1 MNQKINLKELEK
13 KAWTSYFQDG
23 LWEFFIGIML
33 ITSAIRTFTDNFWF
47 TFMIFI
53 GMFIMILGK
62 RYITTPRIGI
72 VKFGQI
78 RKMKQTKLVGVI
90 GLAVIITFILFL
102 SPTFV
107 KDSPRILISVGV
119 AIFIAL
125 IFGAIGYYMDYY
137 RFGIYGLM
145 FAIGEI
151 LWGLFGIPVGPLA
164 MLVFGTAILI
174 IGIFSLTQFLH
185 KYHLPNKEV
194 ASGS

>member
-62 RYITTPRIGI
+62 RYITTPRIGV